1 LRFRRPS
8 RAAYDTPL
16 VGTMPEEL
24 AFDLSRGSVR
34 AQEQSETQLRE
45 KATAVLSAASI
56 VVSAAAVAIGSRPA
70 IAALPFGGAAVA
82 YVLCVRECGGAL
94 LPSGVHA
101 GLLGSD
107 LLRIVKASEADIQ
120 QMHAAAAIYL
130 DNGYKYNQAVL
141 DASKRRLSR
150 AIHLLTVEIL
160 LLALAL
166 FATLALR

>member
-1 LRFRRPS
+1 
-8 RAAYDTPL
+8 
-16 VGTMPEEL
+16 MPEEL
-24 AFDLSRGSVR
+24 ALDLSRASVR

-70 IAALPFGGAAVA
+70 VAAIPFGGAALA

-94 LPSGVHA
+94 LPRGVHA

-107 LLRIVKASEADIQ
+107 LLDIVKASDADIREMQ
-120 QMHAAAAIYL
+120 ATAAIYL
-130 DNGYKYNQAVL
+130 DHGYRYNKSIL

-150 AIHLLTVEIL
+150 AIHLLTAEIL

-166 FATLALR
+166 FATLTLR